1 MPYCSKHPAAM
12 QRRFAAGLNKLIM
25 ENTAQLCRC
34 NNCMAI
40 MIDENPSDQPEFEIP
55 ENVQYMVECNDEDT
69 PAEYGFFWGCPN
81 CLTDG
86 YFIDV
91 TDISQLTE

>member
-1 MPYCSKHPAAM
+1 
-12 QRRFAAGLNKLIM
+12 M
-25 ENTAQLCRC
+25 ENKNKAQLCRC

-40 MIDENPSDQPEFEIP
+40 MVDQNPSEQPEFIIP
-55 ENVQYMVECNDEDT
+55 GNVQEMVEYNDEDT
-69 PAEYGFFWGCPN
+69 RPEDGFFWACPN

-91 TDISQLTE
+91 TEIDQLT